1 LIYRIVHGLSA
12 LDFSAFYVQLQY
24 SWASD
29 EVNET
34 V

>member
-24 SWASD
+24 SWA
-29 EVNET
+29 
-34 V
+34 